1 MAAVP
6 GRSDEAPFRVSS
18 RHMSARSVGT
28 VLARLAGVGGA
39 QSVPIGGVL
48 AADWTPATGLALF
61 WFETLLLALVAV
73 GLAALVHRDARRQ
86 AARGH
91 ADPDRARATAA
102 RLEEVRAAHIVP
114 RDVFAFHVGS
124 LLVFALFFSGVVFML
139 SQKPGGERI
148 SIDLDAL
155 QLGAAAVFGFVAL
168 GAASDILGF
177 RRLPAGEV
185 GARVDACTGRWAM
198 FWLLG
203 FAGPILVA
211 VFGKPM
217 AFFAFFG
224 LLKAWWEIARVFT
237 KGGVRR
243 PTATYP

>member
-1 MAAVP
+1 MNYTY
-6 GRSDEAPFRVSS
+6 S
-18 RHMSARSVGT
+18 MC
-28 VLARLAGVGGA
+28 VLNRLRYFYHNSK
-39 QSVPIGGVL
+39 Q
-48 AADWTPATGLALF
+48 
-61 WFETLLLALVAV
+61 
-73 GLAALVHRDARRQ
+73 
-86 AARGH
+86 
-91 ADPDRARATAA
+91 
-102 RLEEVRAAHIVP
+102 
-114 RDVFAFHVGS
+114 
-124 LLVFALFFSGVVFML
+124 
-139 SQKPGGERI
+139 
-148 SIDLDAL
+148 
-155 QLGAAAVFGFVAL
+155 FGFVAL